1 MNQDNKNSERTFTFS
16 KPQNQPDVEI
26 FDPPMCCPTGMCGP
40 TIDQTLLDVSEM
52 IAKLQSNGY
61 QVERYQMSTHPGAFT
76 GNVEIMKLIREKQMA
91 ALPIVVVRG
100 KVIAEGNYPKLTE
113 IQENLNG
120 GK

>member
-1 MNQDNKNSERTFTFS
+1 MKINHVVNRKNLVELNSIV
-16 KPQNQPDVEI
+16 DIEI

-61 QVERYQMSTHPGAFT
+61 RVERYQMSTHPNAFI
-76 GNVEIMKLIREKQMA
+76 GNVEVMKLIRDKQLA
-91 ALPIVVVRG
+91 ALPITVVHG
-100 KVIAEGNYPKLTE
+100 KVISEGKYPNMAEINEK
-113 IQENLNG
+113 LNG

>member
-1 MNQDNKNSERTFTFS
+1 MKEQRLNNNYS
-16 KPQNQPDVEI
+16 KSPTKLNGQPDVEI

-61 QVERYQMSTHPGAFT
+61 HVERYQMSTHP
-76 GNVEIMKLIREKQMA
+76 NVFIDNAEVMKLIREKQMA
-91 ALPIVVVRG
+91 ALPITVVHG
-100 KVIAEGNYPKLTE
+100 KVFAEGNYPKLAE